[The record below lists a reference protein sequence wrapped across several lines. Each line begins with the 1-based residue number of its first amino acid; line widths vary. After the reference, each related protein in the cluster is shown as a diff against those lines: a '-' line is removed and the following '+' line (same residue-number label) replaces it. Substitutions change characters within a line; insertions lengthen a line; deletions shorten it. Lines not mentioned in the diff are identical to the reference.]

1 MSGRQS
7 IQANAYIKVV
17 NIINSYGYLVPI
29 YRDIYEEDE
38 LGCKVLAES
47 NSYISDIQ
55 CIIDNSSSSKSKNIA
70 DTGRGVVKGKSFATL
85 YTPYVPQ
92 LPLQEDDLIL
102 YENCFYKVIEI
113 TDIVHYNILYQV
125 SLERIDVDGE

>member
-1 MSGRQS
+1 MNRQS
-7 IQANAYIKVV
+7 IQASAYKKVV
-17 NIINSYGYLVPI
+17 NAINSYGYLVPI

-38 LGCKVLAES
+38 LGCKVLVEQK
-47 NSYISDIQ
+47 SYVNDIQ

-70 DTGRGVVKGKSFATL
+70 DTGRGVVKGTSYATL
-85 YTPYVPQ
+85 YTPYNQ
-92 LPLQEDDLIL
+92 ELPLQEDDLIL

-125 SLERIDVDGE
+125 SLERVDVDGR